1 MTKAIIL
8 PKRNRIFSDGR
19 EYIEGE
25 REYNMEEIWSNRT
38 YVALALFS
46 LLSTC
51 VVF

>member
-1 MTKAIIL
+1 MNFNDIGTT
-8 PKRNRIFSDGR
+8 
-19 EYIEGE
+19 
-25 REYNMEEIWSNRT
+25 MEEIWSNRT